1 MKLWVD
7 ADACPRDVKDVIY
20 RAADRRRI
28 ATVFV
33 ANGNLNL
40 PRSPFLSTVRV
51 GAGLDVADAYVA
63 EHAQPGDLAI
73 TADIPL
79 AARLVEKG
87 VRAID
92 PRGDVYDA
100 DNVRERLAM
109 RDLMKDLRDSGL
121 VGGGPKAFGARDK
134 QQFANALDREL
145 ALLARSS

>member
-7 ADACPRDVKDVIY
+7 ADACPRDVKEVIF
-20 RAADRRRI
+20 RAAERRKV

-40 PRSPFLSTVRV
+40 PRSPYLSTVRV
-51 GAGLDVADAYVA
+51 GAGLDVADAYVVKHA
-63 EHAQPGDLAI
+63 EPGDLAV

-79 AARLVEKG
+79 AAQLVAKG

-92 PRGDVYDA
+92 PRGELYDA
-100 DNVRERLAM
+100 DNVQERLAM
-109 RDLMKDLRDSGL
+109 RDLMKELRDGGL
-121 VGGGPKAFGARDK
+121 VGGGPRPFNGRDK

-145 ALLARSS
+145 SRLAR